1 MSIDGSFTLRPYSAF
16 GSYDK
21 QEQCSFVPIAQ
32 GGIFPGTNLQN
43 RPKRTGAIRFEL
55 AGPTTHN
62 THTST
67 MQLDYTTLYFR
78 SEIDR
83 GEQKREIS
91 RLEEEKRQLRV
102 QVISL
107 QAELLQ
113 EREGSACAACTIC
126 TYTAYDETRTH
137 TEEATMHMFDQDT
150 VVTAE
155 PKPIKLFHETEIE
168 IEIETETEIET
179 EEPITDAK
187 ELSED
192 MLVDASTEA
201 DTDAIDNHD
210 DDQDPSEP
218 PVDQCEEEQ
227 DVLLSNV
234 SLESSSPPVA
244 SDDLLKGIMQDLLDE
259 NNIETTNDS
268 KRKRNSETKSRPSS
282 SPCDDETAETPS
294 VTTRRSTRRS
304 RKMAPINSPPPAAI
318 NEALQRSVRSANTV
332 SKSPLDRNESCDGLS
347 PVAVYSEEPPVQSTQ
362 EAHIQGAGGTS
373 GAKSPT
379 IDEATTAGTPTGSV
393 TTRRSTRSR
402 TISTPT
408 DSPPAINE
416 ALQRSVRSNR
426 RNQTTPLELNVS
438 CEDLS
443 PIHIEE
449 PAAPEEQL
457 VAVHSEEAPVHE
469 EPKAHSQASSGTSRA
484 KSPTIDKA
492 TTAGT
497 PTGSITTR
505 RSTRSRTIS
514 TPTDSPPAINEA
526 LQRSVRSNRRNQTT
540 PLELNASCEDL
551 SPIHIEEPSAPEEQ
565 LVAVHSE
572 EAPVH
577 EEPKAHSQ
585 ASGETNRAK
594 SPTIDKATIAGT
606 PTGSITTRRSP
617 RSRTISTPTDS
628 PPAINEALQR
638 SVRSNR
644 RNQTT
649 PLELNASCEGLSP
662 IAVEEPA
669 APEEQLVAVHS
680 EEAPVHEKSKAH
692 IQASSGT
699 SLEKSPTIDEA
710 ATAGTPTGSI
720 TTRRSTRSRTISTP
734 TDSPPAINEALQRSV
749 RSNRRN
755 QTTPLELNASCE
767 GLSPIAVEEPA
778 APEEQ
783 LVAVHSEEAPVHE
796 KSKAHIQASG
806 GTSRAKSPTIDEAT
820 IAGTPTGSVTTRRS
834 TRSRKIVETDSPAAA
849 AAINDEAVRRRNI
862 AAAPLDETQPRPK
875 RQRKGLLA
883 TSFKAPALKKKK
895 GKK

>member
-318 NEALQRSVRSANTV
+318 NEALQRSVRS
-332 SKSPLDRNESCDGLS
+332 
-347 PVAVYSEEPPVQSTQ
+347 
-362 EAHIQGAGGTS
+362 
-373 GAKSPT
+373 
-379 IDEATTAGTPTGSV
+379 
-393 TTRRSTRSR
+393 
-402 TISTPT
+402 
-408 DSPPAINE
+408 
-416 ALQRSVRSNR
+416 NR

-469 EPKAHSQASSGTSRA
+469 KSKAHIQASSGTSLE
-484 KSPTIDKA
+484 KSPTIDEA
-492 TTAGT
+492 ATAGT

-540 PLELNASCEDL
+540 PLELNASCEGL

-585 ASGETNRAK
+585 ASGETNRA
-594 SPTIDKATIAGT
+594 
-606 PTGSITTRRSP
+606 
-617 RSRTISTPTDS
+617 
-628 PPAINEALQR
+628 
-638 SVRSNR
+638 
-644 RNQTT
+644 
-649 PLELNASCEGLSP
+649 
-662 IAVEEPA
+662 
-669 APEEQLVAVHS
+669 
-680 EEAPVHEKSKAH
+680 
-692 IQASSGT
+692 
-699 SLEKSPTIDEA
+699 KSPTIDEA